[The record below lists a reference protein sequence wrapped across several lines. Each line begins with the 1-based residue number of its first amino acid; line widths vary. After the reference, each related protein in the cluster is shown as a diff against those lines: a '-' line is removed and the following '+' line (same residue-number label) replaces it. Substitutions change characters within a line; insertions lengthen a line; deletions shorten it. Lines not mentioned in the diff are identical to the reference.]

1 MINWVFIFRN
11 ESVFGL
17 FSKVTNELS
26 FNLPQEL
33 GECMLEQKISLVYGS
48 GKIGLMGEIAKT
60 VHEGG
65 GKVTGV
71 TPGFIKSKSY
81 TARSIISLDWYN
93 RLGTITWWCTW

>member
-1 MINWVFIFRN
+1 
-11 ESVFGL
+11 
-17 FSKVTNELS
+17 
-26 FNLPQEL
+26 
-33 GECMLEQKISLVYGS
+33 MLEQKISLVYGS

-81 TARSIISLDWYN
+81 TAQS
-93 RLGTITWWCTW
+93 RLGTII

>member
-1 MINWVFIFRN
+1 
-11 ESVFGL
+11 
-17 FSKVTNELS
+17 
-26 FNLPQEL
+26 
-33 GECMLEQKISLVYGS
+33 MLEQKISLVYGS

-81 TARSIISLDWYN
+81 TARSIISVDWY
-93 RLGTITWWCTW
+93 TIGLQQLFDDEHGDVSFILSMLLP